1 MTTLTVS
8 QVNRYIK
15 SILDENEP
23 LRRVYVVGEISNFK
37 HHIPSGHMY
46 FTLKDSSSQLKC
58 VMFSYSNTHLKFKPE
73 DGMSVICFGNISAF
87 EREGTYQLYVTS
99 MQPNG
104 VGSLSVAFEQL
115 KDKLDK
121 KGYFRQEN
129 KKPIPKYPNRI
140 GVITSNSGAAVEDI
154 KNVISRRYPL
164 AEINII
170 PTSVQGADSA
180 DDIALSIAFADRLNF
195 DVLIVGRGG
204 GSIEDLWSFNTEI
217 VAQAVYDCNTPII
230 SAVGHETDFTICDFV
245 SDLRAPTPSAAAE
258 LVTVDIKDEFVY
270 IDKMY
275 SAITK
280 RFESKVQ
287 KEELRLDTI
296 KKHSPLADIDKIFDT
311 HYEKIKTVKE
321 KLVSTMTADLDER
334 QKLLESKA
342 VLLNT
347 VNPLSVLSR
356 GFSLTYKDN
365 AVIHCTKDVKK
376 GDEITTL
383 VRNGHIKSIIT
394 EVDSDE

>member
-154 KNVISRRYPL
+154 KMLFQGGIRLPRLILYQLRFRVPILLMISPY
-164 AEINII
+164 
-170 PTSVQGADSA
+170 
-180 DDIALSIAFADRLNF
+180 LSLLRTG
-195 DVLIVGRGG
+195 LI
-204 GSIEDLWSFNTEI
+204 LM
-217 VAQAVYDCNTPII
+217 C
-230 SAVGHETDFTICDFV
+230 
-245 SDLRAPTPSAAAE
+245 
-258 LVTVDIKDEFVY
+258 
-270 IDKMY
+270 
-275 SAITK
+275 
-280 RFESKVQ
+280 
-287 KEELRLDTI
+287 
-296 KKHSPLADIDKIFDT
+296 
-311 HYEKIKTVKE
+311 
-321 KLVSTMTADLDER
+321 
-334 QKLLESKA
+334 
-342 VLLNT
+342 
-347 VNPLSVLSR
+347 
-356 GFSLTYKDN
+356 
-365 AVIHCTKDVKK
+365 
-376 GDEITTL
+376 
-383 VRNGHIKSIIT
+383 
-394 EVDSDE
+394 